1 MEDFRI
7 EHRYDSCGFRL
18 SYHYENIYQ
27 VLFVMAGKI
36 LYRVGEKEYEV
47 SRGGMII
54 LNTRE
59 DHTLKVLEYPYE
71 RYLIQIRSDFFLQEV
86 QYPEIIAV
94 FIKRPSNFSHL
105 LTVSESVWNYIY
117 DIILEMEREYLR
129 KNKYWEIY
137 VGSDLRRMF
146 ILIFR
151 ECSDVLSMMKTGNS
165 ITIAYKVMNFLE
177 HHFAED
183 ITVDSIA
190 ESMFLNKNYIAHV
203 FKDETGFSLMNYVIS
218 LRVNKAKLLLT
229 ETDKS
234 ITDIAT
240 ECGYS
245 DFTYFSK
252 QFKKNTGLTP
262 SKFRK
267 KAMDQSDMPAAPD

>member
-18 SYHYENIYQ
+18 SCHYENTYQ
-27 VLFVMAGKI
+27 VLFVLAGRI
-36 LYRVGEKEYEV
+36 LYKVGGKEYEV
-47 SRGGMII
+47 SRGGMIV

-59 DHTLKVLEYPYE
+59 NHTLKVLEYPYE

-94 FIKRPSNFSHL
+94 FVKRPPDFSHL
-105 LTVSESVWNYIY
+105 LIMPEPVWSRLYVMIQ
-117 DIILEMEREYLR
+117 EMEQEYLR

-137 VGSDLRRMF
+137 VGSSLRRMF
-146 ILIFR
+146 ILVFR
-151 ECSDVLSMMKTGNS
+151 ECAEGLSVLKTGS
-165 ITIAYKVMNFLE
+165 SVTIAYKIMNYLE
-177 HHFAED
+177 HHFTEE

-190 ESMFLNKNYIAHV
+190 EAMYLNKNYIAHV

-218 LRVNKAKLLLT
+218 LRINKAKLLLT
-229 ETDKS
+229 ETGKS
-234 ITDIAT
+234 ITDVAS

-252 QFKKNTGLTP
+252 QFKKITGSTP
-262 SKFRK
+262 SRFRK
-267 KAMDQSDMPAAPD
+267 DMAQQAGMREAPD

>member
-1 MEDFRI
+1 MEDFSI

-18 SYHYENIYQ
+18 SYHYESTYQ

-36 LYRVGEKEYEV
+36 LYQVGEKEYVV
-47 SRGGMII
+47 SKGGIII

-86 QYPEIIAV
+86 QYPEIIAIFV
-94 FIKRPSNFSHL
+94 KRPSNFSHL
-105 LTVSESVWNYIY
+105 LTVSEPVWNYLY
-117 DIILEMEREYLR
+117 DIVLEMEREYLR

-146 ILIFR
+146 IIIFR
-151 ECSDVLSMMKTGNS
+151 ECADVLSMMKTGNS
-165 ITIAYKVMNFLE
+165 ITIAYRIMNFLE

-218 LRVNKAKLLLT
+218 LRINKAKLLLT

-234 ITDIAT
+234 ITDIAV

-262 SKFRK
+262 SRFRK
-267 KAMDQSDMPAAPD
+267 EVMNQADMPTAPD